1 MRGCKYGPSR
11 FVRVVVRRSGR
22 LFRWRLMAGEAQVVC
37 GLEGTRD
44 AARTAGRL
52 AKELYEARNKAP

>member
-22 LFRWRLMAGEAQVVC
+22 LFRWRLMAGEAQVVS

-52 AKELYEARNKAP
+52 AKEAYARRTGE